1 MIITRDIFLKTSLI
15 LSLVLWFSFAMNAQS
30 IEVGYSQT
38 GKASYYA
45 NQFHGKKTASG
56 EKYDMYAMTAAHPF
70 IPFNSIIKVTNIKN
84 GKWVT
89 LRVNDRG
96 PFSRK
101 RIVDVSKAAA
111 LMLDMVKDGTVEVK
125 LEVMRLGSED
135 SSNTPPT
142 TPVLEEE
149 KSEENIDK
157 KKKKEKKKKEKDADN
172 EDKNS
177 KSNVVPE
184 KSIKPVGTYSVFG
197 VVKKAK
203 GYGAQIA
210 TYGEVKKAIEEG
222 KRAIKLGLKDI
233 YIQAG
238 YDNEKP
244 VYRVIYGAKSSEK
257 SAKSLV
263 DEAKKKGFGE
273 SFTRKHF

>member
-1 MIITRDIFLKTSLI
+1 MTIIRDIFLKTSLI
-15 LSLVLWFSFAMNAQS
+15 LSLVLWLSFLINAQN

-38 GKASYYA
+38 GQASYYA

-56 EKYDMYAMTAAHPF
+56 EKYDMYAMTAAHPN
-70 IPFNSIIKVTNIKN
+70 IPFNSIIKVTNTKN

-96 PFSRK
+96 PFSKK

-111 LMLDMVKDGTVEVK
+111 LMLDMVKDGIAEVK
-125 LEVMRLGSED
+125 LEVMRVGNDD
-135 SSNTPPT
+135 STNIENNTPQ
-142 TPVLEEE
+142 VEEE
-149 KSEENIDK
+149 KEDVKDE
-157 KKKKEKKKKEKDADN
+157 KKEKKDKNKKEKSIDN
-172 EDKNS
+172 EDKKT

-210 TYGEVKKAIEEG
+210 TYGEVKKAIDEG
-222 KRAIKLGLKDI
+222 KRAIKLGLKDV

-238 YDNEKP
+238 YDKEKP
-244 VYRVIYGAKSSEK
+244 VYRVIFGAKSSEK

-263 DEAKKKGFGE
+263 SEAKKKGFSE
-273 SFTRKHF
+273 AFTRKHF

>member
-1 MIITRDIFLKTSLI
+1 
-15 LSLVLWFSFAMNAQS
+15 MNAQS